1 MINPEMDKSE
11 DAKRR
16 QLGRG
21 IAALM
26 EEDET
31 VSGEHGNYSMVSTDH
46 ISPSRIQVRRNF
58 APSEI
63 EELANSIRL
72 QGILQPVLL
81 RHHPDIVGQ
90 FELLAGERRWRAA
103 KLVGL
108 HEIPA
113 MIRQFSDRDAMEA
126 SLVENLQRS
135 DLTSIEEAEGYR
147 RLIDQHGLTQENVA
161 NSVGKSRSHVAN
173 ILRLLNLPDEV
184 KERIGSGEL
193 SAGQARALLAV
204 DDPAEMARTAVE
216 NGMTVRELEAAGT
229 DARTN
234 RRSGGKKVKDRDL
247 DILEKKLIDAL
258 GLHVV
263 IQGQKKGVVKI
274 HYQDL
279 QQLDHLVQ
287 KLIAQN

>member
-1 MINPEMDKSE
+1 
-11 DAKRR
+11 
-16 QLGRG
+16 
-21 IAALM
+21 
-26 EEDET
+26 
-31 VSGEHGNYSMVSTDH
+31 
-46 ISPSRIQVRRNF
+46 
-58 APSEI
+58 
-63 EELANSIRL
+63 
-72 QGILQPVLL
+72 
-81 RHHPDIVGQ
+81 
-90 FELLAGERRWRAA
+90 
-103 KLVGL
+103 
-108 HEIPA
+108 
-113 MIRQFSDRDAMEA
+113 MEA

-184 KERIGSGEL
+184 KARIGSGEL

-247 DILEKKLIDAL
+247 DILEKKLTDAL

-287 KLIAQN
+287 KLISQN